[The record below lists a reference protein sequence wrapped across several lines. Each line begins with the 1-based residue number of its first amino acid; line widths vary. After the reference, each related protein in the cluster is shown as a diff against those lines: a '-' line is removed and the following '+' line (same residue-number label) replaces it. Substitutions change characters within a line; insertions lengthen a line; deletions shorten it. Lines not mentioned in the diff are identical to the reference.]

1 MQDPEQ
7 LKELFAA
14 FGPVS
19 IHRMFGGAG
28 IFADGLMIALVS
40 GGEIF
45 LKADEQTIPT
55 LKAEGSR
62 PFTYGTKNRRVV
74 MSYWRLPERLLDD
87 PDELGNFA
95 RSALGAAHRAQA
107 KKIKSVKPRKPAA
120 KRKSLKRPAS
130 PRRRLRRRAR
140 SRR

>member
-1 MQDPEQ
+1 LQDPEE
-7 LKELFAA
+7 LKELFSA

-19 IHRMFGGAG
+19 IRRMFGGVG

-40 GGEIF
+40 DGEIF

-55 LKAEGSR
+55 IEAEGSR
-62 PFTYGTKNRRVV
+62 PFTYGAKNRRVV

-95 RSALGAAHRAQA
+95 RAALGAAHRAQA
-107 KKIKSVKPRKPAA
+107 KKIKSGKTIKPAA
-120 KRKSLKRPAS
+120 KRKPIKRPAPS
-130 PRRRLRRRAR
+130 RRRRRRAR

>member
-1 MQDPEQ
+1 
-7 LKELFAA
+7 
-14 FGPVS
+14 
-19 IHRMFGGAG
+19 MFGGAG

-40 GGEIF
+40 DGEIF

-55 LKAEGSR
+55 LEAEGSR
-62 PFTYGTKNRRVV
+62 PFTYGAKNRRVV

-87 PDELGNFA
+87 PEELGNFA
-95 RSALGAAHRAQA
+95 RAALGAAHRAQA
-107 KKIKSVKPRKPAA
+107 KKIKSGKTRKPAA
-120 KRKSLKRPAS
+120 KRKPIKRPAR

>member
-1 MQDPEQ
+1 
-7 LKELFAA
+7 
-14 FGPVS
+14 
-19 IHRMFGGAG
+19 MFGGAG

-40 GGEIF
+40 DGEIF

-62 PFTYGTKNRRVV
+62 AFTYGAKNRRVV

-95 RSALGAAHRAQA
+95 RAALGAAHRAQA
-107 KKIKSVKPRKPAA
+107 RKLKSGKTRKPAA
-120 KRKSLKRPAS
+120 KRKPIKRPARS
-130 PRRRLRRRAR
+130 RRQRRHRAR
-140 SRR
+140 SRQ